1 MLKVSWFNFTDF
13 NESDSIMLIENNG
26 QQTLFIKKNKEDD
39 YGKYFTQHL
48 YIDESAT
55 REKEG
60 IIFLRIL
67 EMFY

>member
-1 MLKVSWFNFTDF
+1 
-13 NESDSIMLIENNG
+13 MLIENNG